1 MPKLSIITIN
11 YNNLRGLKRTFKSVF
26 EQDLKDVEYIVID
39 GGSTDGSE
47 DLLKENNDSIAYCV
61 SEPDRGIYH
70 AMNKGITKSSGA
82 YVLFLNSGDHF
93 YNSNCLKE
101 YKSHLHTHDIIA
113 FDIEMVHKNQSKIKQ
128 HPDVLQFSYLFK
140 ETFAHQS
147 TLVKRTLFK
156 TVGLY
161 DENLEIVADWKFFID
176 ALTKHEATYI
186 AVHKVLTTYYLDGI
200 SATGKGT
207 NIRKAERR
215 KILQNEYAFFYDDY
229 LKMNILNENRFL
241 LLKELESNKVAQKLN
256 SLWLRFLLLIIKGK
270 KVKDL

>member
-1 MPKLSIITIN
+1 MTLLSIITVN
-11 YNNLRGLKRTFKSVF
+11 FNNAAGLQKTIESVVSQQCDWIEF
-26 EQDLKDVEYIVID
+26 ILID
-39 GGSTDGSE
+39 GGSTDGSF
-47 DLLKENNDSIAYCV
+47 DLLKDYEDIFAYSV

-101 YKSHLHTHDIIA
+101 YMSHLHSHDIIA

-176 ALTKHEATYI
+176 ALTKHEATYNV
-186 AVHKVLTTYYLDGI
+186 VHKVLTTYYLDGI

-241 LLKELESNKVAQKLN
+241 LLKELESSKVAQKLN

-270 KVKDL
+270 NVKDL